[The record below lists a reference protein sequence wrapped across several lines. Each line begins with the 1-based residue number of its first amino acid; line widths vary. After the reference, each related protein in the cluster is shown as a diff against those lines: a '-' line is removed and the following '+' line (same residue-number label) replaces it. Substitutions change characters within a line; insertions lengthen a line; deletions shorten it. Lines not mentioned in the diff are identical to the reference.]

1 MLDRNKDGRID
12 IEDLKLFVEEVDQY
26 ADSFI
31 AHEPTQ
37 EALETIK
44 NLILP
49 MIDLLDNFA
58 DTGVEAI
65 TEIRDD
71 WKKFIDML
79 DDGENV
85 FTVAAQFKKTIDE
98 TRENIEELADMIN
111 EADEHV
117 EAAKTFI
124 AKFREEAPKAIA
136 EFKEDTAAIKLD
148 KADEF
153 EAMRKHWENG
163 EKAESIKIF
172 FKDGTEYVVR
182 QTAEFFDLLG
192 DLAKAGA
199 DSLRHTEE
207 THYGNEDEAEIKVEL
222 VAKVETTTDDA

>member
-1 MLDRNKDGRID
+1 MLDRNHDGRID
-12 IEDLKLFVEEVDQY
+12 LDDLKLFIEEVDQY
-26 ADSFI
+26 SDAFI
-31 AHEPTQ
+31 SNEPTK
-37 EALETIK
+37 EALDHIK
-44 NLILP
+44 DLILP
-49 MIDLLDNFA
+49 MVDFLDRFA
-58 DTGVEAI
+58 DIGMENI

-79 DDGENV
+79 DDGENI

-98 TRENIEELADMIN
+98 TRENIEEIAEQIN
-111 EADEHV
+111 QAKEHV
-117 EAAKTFI
+117 EAARSFI

-136 EFKEDTAAIKLD
+136 EFKADTKAINDD

-153 EAMRKHWENG
+153 EAMRKYWAEGN
-163 EKAESIKIF
+163 KAESIKIF

-199 DSLRHTEE
+199 NSLKHAHDSSHTD
-207 THYGNEDEAEIKVEL
+207 TDPALKVEL
-222 VAKVETTTDDA
+222 VATVDTHNDDA